1 MRVNKNT
8 IAARDLRSDL
18 DLTIDELRSL
28 TRLAA
33 DIKATPKAYR
43 DAIGGKCAAMLFEK
57 PSLRTRVTFELAMK
71 QMGGDATFVEGPIG
85 EREPVKD
92 MARNLDR
99 WCDVII
105 ARTFSQRTVDDLAH
119 YARVPVINA
128 LSKDFH
134 PCQALADV
142 LTIIEVFGDAKG
154 KKLAFIGDGY
164 NVAHS
169 LMLTAT
175 RLGMDV
181 TIATP
186 AGYEPRREFIVQ
198 GHTCADQGGGALRV
212 INDPLEAAS
221 GAHVIYTDVWFSM
234 GEQTDVPQRL
244 ADFAR
249 FQVNES
255 LMARARSEAIFLH
268 CLPAKRGE
276 ETTDAVMESRQSMV
290 FDQAENRLHA
300 QKALLVMLLGENEA
314 GGAGER

>member
-1 MRVNKNT
+1 MPA
-8 IAARDLRSDL
+8 IAAADLRTDL
-18 DLTIDELRSL
+18 DLTRAELVAL
-28 TRLAA
+28 LDLAA
-33 DIKATPKAYR
+33 EIKAQPQEFR
-43 DAIGGKCAAMLFEK
+43 SAIAGKCAAMLFEK

-99 WCDVII
+99 WCDVIV
-105 ARTFSQRTVDDLAH
+105 ARTYSQRTVEDLAQ
-119 YARVPVINA
+119 YSSVPVINA
-128 LSKDFH
+128 LSKDYH

-142 LTIIEVFGDAKG
+142 LTLREIFGDLRG
-154 KKLAFIGDGY
+154 RKLAFIGDGY

-181 TIATP
+181 WIATP
-186 AGYEPRREFIVQ
+186 PGYEPKREVIVQ
-198 GHTCADQGGGALRV
+198 AHACASEGEGKLKLT
-212 INDPLEAAS
+212 NDPVEAATQ
-221 GAHVIYTDVWFSM
+221 AHAVYTDVWFSM
-234 GEQTDVPQRL
+234 GEQTDIPQRL

-255 LMARARSEAIFLH
+255 LMARARPEAVFLH

-276 ETTDAVMESRQSMV
+276 EVTDGVMESRQSV
-290 FDQAENRLHA
+290 IFDQAENRLHA
-300 QKALLVMLLGENEA
+300 QKALLVMLLGE
-314 GGAGER
+314 

>member
-1 MRVNKNT
+1 VNKNT
-8 IAARDLRSDL
+8 ARRAAAGDLRTDL
-18 DLTIDELRSL
+18 DLTRGE
-28 TRLAA
+28 LAA
-33 DIKATPKAYR
+33 LLDLAVEIKATPREFRSALAGR
-43 DAIGGKCAAMLFEK
+43 CAAMLFEK
-57 PSLRTRVTFELAMK
+57 PSLRTRVTFELALK
-71 QMGGDATFVEGPIG
+71 QMGGDASFVEGPIG

-99 WCDVII
+99 WCDAIV
-105 ARTFSQRTVDDLAH
+105 ARTYSQRTVDELAQH
-119 YARVPVINA
+119 ASVPVINA

-142 LTIIEVFGDAKG
+142 LTMREIFGDLRGRKV
-154 KKLAFIGDGY
+154 AFIGDGY

-181 TIATP
+181 WIATP
-186 AGYEPRREFIVQ
+186 PGYEPKREVIVQ
-198 GHTCADQGGGALRV
+198 AHACANEGEGKLKLT
-212 INDPLEAAS
+212 NDPLEAAAQ
-221 GAHVIYTDVWFSM
+221 AHAIYTDVWFSM

-255 LMARARSEAIFLH
+255 LMARARPEAVFLH

-276 ETTDAVMESRQSMV
+276 EVTEGVIESRQSVV

-300 QKALLVMLLGENEA
+300 QKALLLMLLSE
-314 GGAGER
+314 

>member
-1 MRVNKNT
+1 MNKHT
-8 IAARDLRSDL
+8 APAIAAGNLRTDL
-18 DLTIDELRSL
+18 DLAPAELVAL
-28 TRLAA
+28 LELAA
-33 DIKATPKAYR
+33 KVKAARAEYS
-43 DAIGGKCAAMLFEK
+43 DALAGQSAAMLFEK
-57 PSLRTRVTFELAMK
+57 PSLRTRVTFEMAMK
-71 QMGGDATFVEGPIG
+71 QMGGASSFVEGPIG

-92 MARNLDR
+92 IARNLDR
-99 WCDVII
+99 WCEVIV
-105 ARTFSQRTVDDLAH
+105 ARTYSQRTVDELSKH
-119 YARVPVINA
+119 SSVPVINA

-142 LTIIEVFGDAKG
+142 LTLQEIFGDLRG

-181 TIATP
+181 WIATP
-186 AGYEPRREFIVQ
+186 AGYEPKREVIIQ
-198 GHTCADQGGGALRV
+198 AHGCADEGGGKLKLT
-212 INDPLEAAS
+212 NDPVEAAAQ
-221 GAHVIYTDVWFSM
+221 AHAVYTDVWFSM

-249 FQVNES
+249 FQVSES
-255 LMARARSEAIFLH
+255 LMARARPEAVFLH

-276 ETTDAVMESRQSMV
+276 EVTEGVIESRQSVV

-300 QKALLVMLLGENEA
+300 QKALLLMLLTSQENKS
-314 GGAGER
+314 

>member
-1 MRVNKNT
+1 MNKNT
-8 IAARDLRSDL
+8 ALPRIASGDLRTDL
-18 DLTIDELRSL
+18 DITLEELHSL
-28 TRLAA
+28 LDLAV
-33 DIKATPKAYR
+33 DVKANRRNYAGALAGTS
-43 DAIGGKCAAMLFEK
+43 AALLFEK

-71 QMGGDATFVEGPIG
+71 QMGGDTTFVEGPIG

-99 WCDVII
+99 WSDVII
-105 ARTFSQRTVDDLAH
+105 ARTYSQRTVDDLA
-119 YARVPVINA
+119 AFSNVPVVNA

-142 LTIIEVFGDAKG
+142 MTLREVFGDVAG

-164 NVAHS
+164 NVANS

-181 TIATP
+181 FIATP
-186 AGYEPRREFIVQ
+186 PGYEPKRNVIVQ
-198 GHTCADQGGGALRV
+198 AHSCAEQGNGKLKV
-212 INDPLEAAS
+212 TNDPVEAATQ
-221 GAHVIYTDVWFSM
+221 AHAIYTDVWFSM
-234 GEQTDVPQRL
+234 GEQTDIPQRL

-249 FQVNES
+249 FQVNEA
-255 LMARARSEAIFLH
+255 LMARARPEAIFLH

-276 ETTDAVMESRQSMV
+276 EVTDGVMESRQSAI

-300 QKALLVMLLGENEA
+300 QKALLLMLVA
-314 GGAGER
+314 SKQ

>member
-1 MRVNKNT
+1 MNKNT
-8 IAARDLRSDL
+8 GSAIAARNLRTDL
-18 DLTIDELRSL
+18 DLTREELSAL
-28 TRLAA
+28 LELAVTL
-33 DIKATPKAYR
+33 KASPAAYR
-43 DAIGGKCAAMLFEK
+43 DTLAGKCAAMLFEK

-85 EREPVKD
+85 EREPVRD

-105 ARTFSQRTVDDLAH
+105 ARTYSQRTVDDLAQH
-119 YARVPVINA
+119 ASIPVVNA

-142 LTIIEVFGDAKG
+142 LTLYEVFGDLRG
-154 KKLAFIGDGY
+154 RKLAFIGDGY

-181 TIATP
+181 WIATP
-186 AGYEPRREFIVQ
+186 QGYEPKREVIVLAHAAA
-198 GHTCADQGGGALRV
+198 GEGGGKLKLT
-212 INDPLEAAS
+212 NDPVEAATQ
-221 GAHVIYTDVWFSM
+221 AHAVYTDVWFSM

-255 LMARARSEAIFLH
+255 LMARARPEAVFLH

-276 ETTDAVMESRQSMV
+276 EVTDGVMESRQSV
-290 FDQAENRLHA
+290 IFDQAENRLHA
-300 QKALLVMLLGENEA
+300 QKALLTMLLA
-314 GGAGER
+314 PQ

>member
-1 MRVNKNT
+1 MNKNT
-8 IAARDLRSDL
+8 SRLADLRTDL
-18 DLTIDELRSL
+18 DLSIGQLNELL
-28 TRLAA
+28 ELAIRVKTDPA
-33 DIKATPKAYR
+33 AHR
-43 DAIGGKCAAMLFEK
+43 QAIAGQCAAMLFEK
-57 PSLRTRVTFELAMK
+57 PSLRTRVTFELAMA
-71 QMGGDATFVEGPIG
+71 QLGGSSTFVEGPIG

-99 WCDVII
+99 WCDVIV
-105 ARTFSQRTVDDLAH
+105 ARTYSQRTVDDLATF
-119 YARVPVINA
+119 ASVPVINA

-142 LTIIEVFGDAKG
+142 LTLKEIFGDLKE

-181 TIATP
+181 WIATP
-186 AGYEPRREFIVQ
+186 SGYEPKREVIVQ
-198 GHTCADQGGGALRV
+198 AHGFAEQTGGKLKLT
-212 INDPLEAAS
+212 NDPLEAAS
-221 GAHVIYTDVWFSM
+221 GAHAIYTDVWFSM

-249 FQVNES
+249 FQVNDT
-255 LMARARSEAIFLH
+255 LMSKARPEAVFLH

-276 ETTDAVMESRQSMV
+276 EVTDAVMESKQSV
-290 FDQAENRLHA
+290 IFDQAENRLHA
-300 QKALLVMLLGENEA
+300 QKALLLTLLAN
-314 GGAGER
+314 

>member
-1 MRVNKNT
+1 MNKNT
-8 IAARDLRSDL
+8 ARRVAAADLRTDL
-18 DLTIDELRSL
+18 DLARAELHAL
-28 TRLAA
+28 LDLAVEV
-33 DIKATPKAYR
+33 KARPQEFRAALDGR
-43 DAIGGKCAAMLFEK
+43 CAAMLFEK

-99 WCDVII
+99 WCDVIV
-105 ARTFSQRTVDDLAH
+105 ARTYSQRTVEDLAQ
-119 YARVPVINA
+119 YSSVPVINA
-128 LSKDFH
+128 LSKDYH

-142 LTIIEVFGDAKG
+142 LTLREIFGDLRG
-154 KKLAFIGDGY
+154 RKLAFIGDGY

-181 TIATP
+181 WIATP
-186 AGYEPRREFIVQ
+186 PGYEPKREVIVQ
-198 GHTCADQGGGALRV
+198 AHACASEGEGKLKLT
-212 INDPLEAAS
+212 NDPVEAATQ
-221 GAHVIYTDVWFSM
+221 AHAVYTDVWFSM
-234 GEQTDVPQRL
+234 GEQTDIPQRL

-255 LMARARSEAIFLH
+255 LMARARPEAVFLH

-276 ETTDAVMESRQSMV
+276 EVTDGVLESRQSVV

-300 QKALLVMLLGENEA
+300 QKALLFMLLAE
-314 GGAGER
+314 

>member
-1 MRVNKNT
+1 VNKDT
-8 IAARDLRSDL
+8 ITRVAAGDLRTDL
-18 DLTIDELRSL
+18 DLSLAELNAL
-28 TRLAA
+28 LDLAA
-33 DIKATPKAYR
+33 SLKAAPRQFRRALDGR
-43 DAIGGKCAAMLFEK
+43 SAAMLFEK
-57 PSLRTRVTFELAMK
+57 PSLRTRVTFELAMG
-71 QMGGDATFVEGPIG
+71 QMGGAATFVEGPIG

-99 WCDVII
+99 WADVIV
-105 ARTFSQRTVDDLAH
+105 ARTFSQRTIDDLAR
-119 YARVPVINA
+119 YSSVPVINA

-142 LTIIEVFGDAKG
+142 MTLREVFGDVRG
-154 KKLAFIGDGY
+154 KKLSFIGDGY

-169 LMLTAT
+169 LMMTAT
-175 RLGMDV
+175 RLGMEV

-198 GHTCADQGGGALRV
+198 GHTSAEQGGGKLR
-212 INDPLEAAS
+212 ITNDPLEAAG
-221 GAHVIYTDVWFSM
+221 GAHAIYTDVWFSM

-249 FQVNES
+249 FQVNEM
-255 LMARARSEAIFLH
+255 LMARARPDAVFMH

-276 ETTDAVMESRQSMV
+276 ETTDAVIESRQSVV

-300 QKALLVMLLGENEA
+300 QKALLVMLLGAEEA
-314 GGAGER
+314 Q